1 LEREVKAFLVGTRSR
16 VEDSVLM
23 MFLLQSNP
31 RILEQSFEVSTQ
43 VDDRDGLGLDSVPEE
58 MSEAR
63 SQSPMTLA

>member
-1 LEREVKAFLVGTRSR
+1 
-16 VEDSVLM
+16 M